1 MTTEW
6 LDVSATTPRVAYTA
20 TASQTLFTVPF
31 VFHDED
37 HILVYDNDTLIDA
50 ADYTLTGVDVETGG
64 QVEFDTGRT
73 AGHSI
78 VIVRELP
85 YDLTTHIPPSGP
97 LDIPAINLQFALLVM
112 MLQQAIADWP
122 RSLRQPASDE
132 DDLDALPAAA
142 DRASKY
148 LGFDVDGQPVALSSV
163 STSVAALAFW
173 VTVLSTTNSE
183 AAARAALGI
192 TDQTAYVGLSNWH
205 HCR

>member
-1 MTTEW
+1 MADW
-6 LDVSATTPRVAYTA
+6 LDVSSTAPRVAYEATSGQTA
-20 TASQTLFTVPF
+20 FTVPF
-31 VFHDED
+31 VFHDPD
-37 HILVYDNDTLIDA
+37 HIKIYDDGDLVDP
-50 ADYTLTGVDVETGG
+50 ADYTLTGVDNANGG

-73 AGHSI
+73 LAASI

-85 YDLTTHIPPSGP
+85 YELTTHIPPSGA
-97 LDIPAINLQFALLVM
+97 LDIPAINLQFALFTM
-112 MLQQAIADWP
+112 MLQQAVADWP
-122 RSLRQPASDE
+122 RSIRQPAADVE
-132 DDLDALPAAA
+132 DLDELPAAE

-148 LGFDVDGQPVALSSV
+148 LGFDADGNPVALGSV

-173 VTVLSTTNSE
+173 INVLSTTNSE